1 MYKIRI
7 ALIFF
12 ILSILSFSK
21 EFTIHFNIPN
31 GNIKYYKSD
40 DQNSKTL
47 DFYNSKANFNL
58 ENETYTF
65 LFSSSDYTP
74 IIKEINIKELPSEI
88 YIEFSKKDTIVING
102 IVKCDNNHI
111 GGTEIKFIDSLNRG
125 YSVTSD
131 FLGRFKINLPK
142 GNYKIKSK
150 KFGYTN
156 KQNNSL
162 IYEFTSTAKPYNI
175 TINLDQISSYI
186 GGRVID
192 EKRNPVIDAEV
203 TIKNGA
209 ETFYLKTDEFGMF
222 KKEVSSGIVTLICSK
237 AGFIT
242 NGSVRK
248 IENNSSISNLE
259 IVLTKTKFNI
269 QGVVT
274 DGVKALPKIPII
286 IHDEDIN
293 KITTVVSDEN
303 GYYEFRDIEG
313 DKEVFISINDP
324 KYKKFK
330 TDLFRLDKNIDNF
343 NLILEKK

>member
-21 EFTIHFNIPN
+21 EFTIHFNIPT
-31 GNIKYYKSD
+31 GNIKYYKSGD
-40 DQNSKTL
+40 KTFKTF
-47 DFYNSKANFNL
+47 DFYNSKATFDL
-58 ENETYTF
+58 EDEVYTF
-65 LFSSSDYTP
+65 LFSSNDYAT
-74 IIKEINIKELPSEI
+74 IATDIDIKTISKDI
-88 YIEFSKKDTIVING
+88 YIKFSKKDSTTING
-102 IVKCDNNHI
+102 IVKCNSNNI
-111 GGTEIKFIDSLNRG
+111 GGAEITFIDSLNRG

-131 FLGRFKINLPK
+131 FLGKFKITLPK

-156 KQNNSL
+156 KKDPSL
-162 IYEFTSTAKPYNI
+162 VYDLSSTKPYNI

-186 GGRVID
+186 EGRVID
-192 EKRNPVIDAEV
+192 EKRNPVIDAEIV
-203 TIKNGA
+203 IKNGA

-222 KKEVSSGIVTLICSK
+222 KKDVTSGIVTLICSK
-237 AGFIT
+237 PGFIT

-248 IENNSSISNLE
+248 IESDSSIPNLE
-259 IVLTKTKFNI
+259 IILTKTKFYI
-269 QGVVT
+269 QGIVT
-274 DGVKALPKIPII
+274 DGVRALPKISIN

-293 KITTVVSDEN
+293 KIATVVSDEN

-324 KYKKFK
+324 KYERFK
-330 TDLFRLDKNIDNF
+330 TKLFRLDKNINDC
-343 NLILEKK
+343 NLILEEK